1 MQDIWS
7 TSIAW
12 RHCSACSSTGQYRPT
27 EFKGKSS
34 CTNEEEEREEY
45 FNENWRAIDGK
56 IPFDGH
62 RYSQGQEK
70 GTGPPILVQEEES
83 QSKLGTSLR
92 QDTMGHRTGLHP
104 ANIQEVLE
112 VSYPTLRI
120 WYREILECRYIET
133 FRVSKKSTSY
143 RISNIE
149 YLQCWKIVIY
159 FVFFAEYSEIS
170 PKFLKNCQIFWKFA
184 ENSSKRRSF
193 LRPKYQIDIVSYQ
206 EKKPNSVSNEKKRIA
221 QGWSYPW
228 SCPWQCDHLMPI
240 LWASPSRGIF

>member
-1 MQDIWS
+1 MAILREEIIIDFQPYFKSNVTYPIAACICWAPLWQWPRKPQSHNRLCPEDCWKESDQTQGFWWLGIRGRGRTWPWWMQDIWS

-56 IPFDGH
+56 IPLEGH

-120 WYREILECRYIET
+120 
-133 FRVSKKSTSY
+133 
-143 RISNIE
+143 
-149 YLQCWKIVIY
+149 
-159 FVFFAEYSEIS
+159 
-170 PKFLKNCQIFWKFA
+170 
-184 ENSSKRRSF
+184 
-193 LRPKYQIDIVSYQ
+193 
-206 EKKPNSVSNEKKRIA
+206 
-221 QGWSYPW
+221 
-228 SCPWQCDHLMPI
+228 
-240 LWASPSRGIF
+240 